1 MSTRATGTR
10 TSDGALELRRKFTQ
24 SPSELWS
31 YLVNSERLALW
42 FGTYSGD
49 PDSGAVDVV
58 LLAEEGAPSEQ
69 VEILECDPRAW
80 VLKVRTGEGAE
91 SWQLELQIHAEGTG
105 SELIFQ
111 MPGLDPSMAGSVG
124 PGWEYYL
131 DRLIAAVSGG
141 DVGTIDFEKDYYPAL
156 SEYYEQL
163 FQAK

>member
-1 MSTRATGTR
+1 MSTRAAGTR
-10 TSDGALELRRKFTQ
+10 TRHGALELRRNFSQ

-31 YLVNSERLALW
+31 YLVNSKRLASW

-58 LLAEEGAPSEQ
+58 LLAEEGEPSEQ
-69 VEILECDPRAW
+69 VEILECDPQAL
-80 VLKVRTGEGAE
+80 VLKVRTGEGE
-91 SWQLELQIHAEGTG
+91 GSWQLELQVHADGAG

-131 DRLIAAVSGG
+131 DRLTAAVSGG
-141 DVGTIDFEKDYYPAL
+141 DVGTVDFEKDYYPAL